1 MPNKFKYNKT
11 GSEANSIF
19 KGNWA
24 IDTTPAN
31 TGGGP
36 TSSTSFYHGANIPAG
51 GYTIYS
57 PTMVFTAADDTQLLA
72 IVSQLGGET
81 GSVKGALSWL
91 SSQSTY
97 IVLNKNFENIVTS
110 GLTLNLDASNISSFV
125 DNEPTVNLLYSSG
138 AVNFTNGAGDIY
150 GNCSKTDLGGG
161 KFRFVNNGNGST
173 TIRLYTNQSSLINGA
188 TYGCSVYFENLYG
201 NISIDWCDVGITG
214 VNSSTSPSGRLSGYS
229 SRATYDGPYYFLDI
243 NLSVRGSVT
252 LFNPQV
258 EQKSY
263 VTAFVNGTR
272 SQSTTWRDL
281 SANNNPVTLVN
292 GPTFN
297 SNGSIVFDGADDYGT
312 LNPAGIPTGNEITIS
327 FLNFGISAPN
337 SSIIAA
343 SFNNS
348 DQTLNVHLPWSNNGI
363 YWDCGYPFN
372 RIDKIAT
379 NTEYQGWHNWVFT
392 KNAATGNM
400 SIYRDGSLWHSGSG
414 LTSTIPVMTVARI
427 GSYWN
432 NQLYH
437 NGRIAQCL
445 VYNKALTATE
455 ISQNYYKGPIVTDGL
470 TYMWDAGNLVS
481 YEPGSTTAYNLAGS
495 KFATLTNGV
504 GFNTANGGHW
514 TFDGSDDAIFIEGSL
529 YSFSLNQNV
538 NWTVNAWIKTTT
550 TAAIEYGGGILSNS
564 NGGPVYSNLQVNNG
578 RIAYTHYN
586 NSWQTHRGLKTVNDN
601 KWHLLTWANIGNGN
615 MNLYVDGVFDST
627 IDAQLSSS
635 NAIDV
640 IGRSWAGG
648 SFDGSIASVQI
659 NYITMN
665 QDQVTQNFN
674 AQRNR
679 FGI

>member
-36 TSSTSFYHGANIPAG
+36 TSSTSLYHGSNIPVG

-57 PTMVFTAADDTQLLA
+57 PTKVFTATDDTQLLA

-81 GSVKGALSWL
+81 GSVNGALSWL
-91 SSQSTY
+91 ASQSAY
-97 IVLNKNFENIVTS
+97 VVLNNNFENIVTN
-110 GLTLNLDASNISSFV
+110 GLVLSVDASNISSFV
-125 DNEPTVNLLYSSG
+125 DNEPTVNLLYSAG
-138 AVNFTNGAGDIY
+138 AINFTNGAGDIY

-161 KFRFVNNGNGST
+161 KFRFVNNGAGST
-173 TIRLYTNQSSLINGA
+173 TIRLYTNQASLINGA
-188 TYGCSVYFENLYG
+188 TYACSVYFENLYG
-201 NISIDWCDVGITG
+201 SISIDWCDNGVTG
-214 VNSSTSPSGRLSGYS
+214 VNSSSSPSGRLGGYA

-263 VTAFVNGTR
+263 ITAFVNGTR
-272 SQSTTWRDL
+272 TQNAPLYDL
-281 SANNNPVTLVN
+281 SGNNNIGTLN
-292 GPTFN
+292 NNPTFN
-297 SNGSIVFDGADDYGT
+297 SIGSINFDGGDDYINIPHSSSIAPSTGYISVEAIFKATSTGSENGSIIY
-312 LNPAGIPTGNEITIS
+312 NKENEYEMSAGGGYIS
-327 FLNFGISAPN
+327 YAFRPN
-337 SSIIAA
+337 WAWVGK
-343 SFNNS
+343 
-348 DQTLNVHLPWSNNGI
+348 T
-363 YWDCGYPFN
+363 PFN
-372 RIDKIAT
+372 INQWYHTMVTYDQSFQRLYV
-379 NTEYQGWHNWVFT
+379 NGVEVFS
-392 KNAATGNM
+392 AALSGAIGNVY
-400 SIYRDGSLWHSGSG
+400 SNDL
-414 LTSTIPVMTVARI
+414 RI
-427 GSYWN
+427 GARGAPGGPSS
-432 NQLYH
+432 LF
-437 NGRIAQCL
+437 NGSIPL
-445 VYNKALTATE
+445 VKVYNRALSTSE
-455 ISQNYYKGPIVTDGL
+455 VLQNYYEGPIVTSGL

-504 GFNTANGGHW
+504 GFNRANGGHW

-550 TAAIEYGGGILSNS
+550 TAAVEYGGGILSNS

-627 IDAQLSSS
+627 IDAQLSNS

-640 IGRSWAGG
+640 IGRSWGG
-648 SFDGSIASVQI
+648 SSFDGSIASVQI
-659 NYITMN
+659 NYITMD

>member
-57 PTMVFTAADDTQLLA
+57 PTKVFTAADDTQLLA

-81 GSVKGALSWL
+81 GSVNGALSWL

-110 GLTLNLDASNISSFV
+110 NLVLNVDASNISSFV

-161 KFRFVNNGNGST
+161 KFRFVNNGAGAT
-173 TIRLYTNQSSLINGA
+173 TIRLYTNQASLINGA
-188 TYGCSVYFENLYG
+188 TYACSVYFENLYG
-201 NISIDWCDVGITG
+201 TIWFDWCDVGITG
-214 VNSSTSPSGRLSGYS
+214 VNSSSQQSGRLAGYS
-229 SRATYDGPYYFLDI
+229 SRPTYDGPYYFLDI
-243 NLSVRGSVT
+243 DLSSRGSVT

-272 SQSTTWRDL
+272 TQSSPLYDL
-281 SANNNPVTLVN
+281 SGNNKHGTLTN

-297 SNGSIVFDGADDYGT
+297 SNGYIVFDGNDDYISI
-312 LNPAGIPTGNEITIS
+312 LNPLNQSNLSQVWSVTALVKLNAGTGGPQYIIGPNG
-327 FLNFGISAPN
+327 LNNGVAADWYNAGPLLYLNGGANDYYTYGSGYIGGTGWNHLTYLFDNSTGLRQIYKNGILIGNSAGPN
-337 SSIIAA
+337 NTSTPSGQGATWTLGQMAGSISSI
-343 SFNNS
+343 
-348 DQTLNVHLPWSNNGI
+348 Q
-363 YWDCGYPFN
+363 
-372 RIDKIAT
+372 
-379 NTEYQGWHNWVFT
+379 
-392 KNAATGNM
+392 
-400 SIYRDGSLWHSGSG
+400 
-414 LTSTIPVMTVARI
+414 
-427 GSYWN
+427 
-432 NQLYH
+432 
-437 NGRIAQCL
+437 
-445 VYNKALTATE
+445 VYNRVLSSTE
-455 ISQNYYKGPIVTDGL
+455 IPQNYYKGPIVTSGL

-481 YEPGSTTAYNLAGS
+481 YESGSTTAYNLAGS
-495 KFATLTNGV
+495 KYATLTNGV
-504 GFNTANGGHW
+504 GFNKANGGHW

-550 TAAIEYGGGILSNS
+550 TAAVEYGGGILSNS

-640 IGRSWAGG
+640 IGRSWAGS

>member
-36 TSSTSFYHGANIPAG
+36 SSSTSFYHGSNITAG

-57 PTMVFTAADDTQLLA
+57 PTKVFTAVDDTQLLA

-81 GSVKGALSWL
+81 GSVNGALSWL

-97 IVLNKNFENIVTS
+97 IVLNKNFENIVTNN
-110 GLTLNLDASNISSFV
+110 LVLNVDASNISSFV

-201 NISIDWCDVGITG
+201 SISIDWCDVGITG
-214 VNSSTSPSGRLSGYS
+214 VNSSSSPSGRLSGYS

-272 SQSTTWRDL
+272 TQSAPLYDL
-281 SANNNPVTLVN
+281 SGNNKHGTLTN

-297 SNGSIVFDGADDYGT
+297 SNGYIVFDGNDDYISI
-312 LNPAGIPTGNEITIS
+312 LNPLNQSNLTQVWSVTALVRLNAGTGGPQYIIGPNG
-327 FLNFGISAPN
+327 LNNGVAADWYNAGPLLYLNGGTNDYYTYGSGYIGGTGWNHLTYLFDNSTGFRQIYKNGILIGNSAGPN
-337 SSIIAA
+337 NTSTPSGQGATWTLGQMAGSISSI
-343 SFNNS
+343 
-348 DQTLNVHLPWSNNGI
+348 Q
-363 YWDCGYPFN
+363 
-372 RIDKIAT
+372 
-379 NTEYQGWHNWVFT
+379 
-392 KNAATGNM
+392 
-400 SIYRDGSLWHSGSG
+400 
-414 LTSTIPVMTVARI
+414 
-427 GSYWN
+427 
-432 NQLYH
+432 
-437 NGRIAQCL
+437 
-445 VYNKALTATE
+445 VYNRVLSSTE
-455 ISQNYYKGPIVTDGL
+455 LSQNYYKGPIVTSGL

-481 YEPGSTTAYNLAGS
+481 YESGSTTAYNLAGS
-495 KFATLTNGV
+495 KYATLTNGV
-504 GFNTANGGHW
+504 GFNKANGGHW

-550 TAAIEYGGGILSNS
+550 TAAVEYGGGILSNS

-586 NSWQTHRGLKTVNDN
+586 NSWQTHRGLKTVNDG

-640 IGRSWAGG
+640 IGRSWAGS

-659 NYITMN
+659 NYITMD